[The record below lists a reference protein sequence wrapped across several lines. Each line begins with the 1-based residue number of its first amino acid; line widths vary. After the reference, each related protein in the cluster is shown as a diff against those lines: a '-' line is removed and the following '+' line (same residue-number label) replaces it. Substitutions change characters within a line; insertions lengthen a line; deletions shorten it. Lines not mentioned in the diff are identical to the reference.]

1 MKEKINFT
9 KKEEKMVN
17 KNLIRA
23 KKEKND
29 EFYTKFSDIENE
41 LIHYRKHF
49 KGKIIFLNCDN
60 PYESNFWKYFHLNF
74 DFFGLKKLIATHY
87 VNGRKSFKFEYMGG
101 DDNNIYSGLKTN
113 LKGDGDFR
121 SNECVE
127 LLKESDIVVGNP
139 PFSLFLNFINQLIK
153 YNKNFIII
161 GNQNAIT
168 YKDVFP
174 LIKENRIWLG
184 VNAKG
189 MEFEVPNKP
198 PYNTRSSFRIDKE
211 TGKFYQKLGN
221 ICWFTNLEHYK
232 RNEELILWKLYNEKD
247 NPKYDNYDAIEVSRV
262 KEIPKDYYD
271 VMGVP
276 ITFLN
281 KYNPNQFEILGCTES
296 EGKGFSKGLWDK
308 DSKIAQPLIK
318 GKRKYKRLFIRILSR
333 KLLLL

>member
-1 MKEKINFT
+1 MA
-9 KKEEKMVN
+9 N
-17 KNLIRA
+17 KNLTRA
-23 KKEKND
+23 KREKND
-29 EFYTKFSDIENE
+29 EFYTRLSDIENE

-49 KGKIIFLNCDN
+49 KGKVIFLNCDD
-60 PYESNFWKYFHLNF
+60 PYESNFWFYFHKQFKFL
-74 DFFGLKKLIATHY
+74 GLKKLIATHY
-87 VNGRKSFKFEYMGG
+87 VNGKKSFKFEYMGR
-101 DDNNIYSGLKTN
+101 DDNNIYSGIKTD
-113 LKGDGDFR
+113 LEGDGDFR
-121 SNECVE
+121 SDECIK

-153 YNKNFIII
+153 YDKNFIII

-174 LIKENRIWLG
+174 LIKENRMWLG

-308 DSKIAQPLIK
+308 DSKVAQPLIK

-333 KLLLL
+333 KLLFL

>member
-1 MKEKINFT
+1 MA
-9 KKEEKMVN
+9 N
-17 KNLIRA
+17 KNLTRA
-23 KKEKND
+23 KREKND
-29 EFYTKFSDIENE
+29 EFYTRLSDIENE

-49 KGKIIFLNCDN
+49 KGKVIFLNCDD
-60 PYESNFWKYFHLNF
+60 PYESNFWFYFHKQFEFL
-74 DFFGLKKLIATHY
+74 GLKKLIATHY

-101 DDNNIYSGLKTN
+101 DDNNIYSGIKID

-153 YNKNFIII
+153 YDKNFIII

-184 VNAKG
+184 VNVKG
-189 MEFEVPNKP
+189 MEFEVPNKS

-247 NPKYDNYDAIEVSRV
+247 NPKCDNYDAIEVSRV

-308 DSKIAQPLIK
+308 DSKVTQPLIK
-318 GKRKYKRLFIRILSR
+318 GKRKYKRLFIRMLNR

>member
-1 MKEKINFT
+1 MA
-9 KKEEKMVN
+9 N
-17 KNLIRA
+17 KNLTRA
-23 KKEKND
+23 KREKND
-29 EFYTKFSDIENE
+29 EFYTRLSDIENE

-49 KGKIIFLNCDN
+49 KGKVIFLNCDD
-60 PYESNFWKYFHLNF
+60 PYESNFWFYFHKQFEFL
-74 DFFGLKKLIATHY
+74 GLKKLIATHY
-87 VNGRKSFKFEYMGG
+87 VKGERSFKFEYMGG
-101 DDNNIYSGLKTN
+101 DDNDIYSGIKTD
-113 LKGDGDFR
+113 LEGDGDFR
-121 SNECVE
+121 SDECVE

-153 YNKNFIII
+153 YDKNFIII

-174 LIKENRIWLG
+174 LIKENRMWLG

-198 PYNTRSSFRIDKE
+198 PYNTRSNFRIDKE

-232 RNEELILWKLYNEKD
+232 RNEELILWKLYNKKD
-247 NPKYDNYDAIEVSRV
+247 NLKYDNYDAIEVSRV

-308 DSKIAQPLIK
+308 NSKVAQPLIK
-318 GKRKYKRLFIRILSR
+318 GKRKYKRLFIQR
-333 KLLLL
+333 KNQLMK

>member
-1 MKEKINFT
+1 
-9 KKEEKMVN
+9 MVN

-29 EFYTKFSDIENE
+29 EFYTKFLDIENE
-41 LIHYRKHF
+41 LIHYIKHF
-49 KGKIIFLNCDN
+49 KGKIIFLNCDD

-121 SNECVE
+121 SDECIE
-127 LLKESDIVVGNP
+127 LLKKSDIVVGNP
-139 PFSLFLNFINQLIK
+139 PFSLFLNFINQLIE
-153 YNKNFIII
+153 YDKNFIII

-174 LIKENRIWLG
+174 LIKENRMWLG

-211 TGKFYQKLGN
+211 SGKFYQKLGN

-296 EGKGFSKGLWDK
+296 EGKGFSKGLWNE
-308 DSKIAQPLIK
+308 DSKVAQPLIK
-318 GKRKYKRLFIRILSR
+318 GKRKYKRLFIRMLNR